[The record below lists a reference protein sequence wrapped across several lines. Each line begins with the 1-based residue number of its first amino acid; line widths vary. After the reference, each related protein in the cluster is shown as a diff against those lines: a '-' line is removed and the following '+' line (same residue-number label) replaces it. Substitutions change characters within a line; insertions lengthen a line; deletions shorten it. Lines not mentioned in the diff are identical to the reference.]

1 MLNYESLGPTP
12 AGEDCIQI
20 GDANYS
26 NKAGSECSR
35 YRDLL
40 KLKFPEAGKYGCSFH
55 RKSFKHEFGTYYEIV
70 VQFDDSRGEALE
82 YAYFVEA
89 NIPEFWG
96 DTNVPHFTPD
106 LENAYA

>member
-12 AGEDCIQI
+12 AGEDCVPV

-26 NKAGSECSR
+26 NKAGAECSR

-55 RKSFKHEFGTYYEIV
+55 RKSFQHEFGTYYEIV
-70 VQFDDSRGEALE
+70 VQFDDSEEKQWNTLTLLRQTFLSIGEIQMFLTS
-82 YAYFVEA
+82 
-89 NIPEFWG
+89 PL
-96 DTNVPHFTPD
+96 T
-106 LENAYA
+106 